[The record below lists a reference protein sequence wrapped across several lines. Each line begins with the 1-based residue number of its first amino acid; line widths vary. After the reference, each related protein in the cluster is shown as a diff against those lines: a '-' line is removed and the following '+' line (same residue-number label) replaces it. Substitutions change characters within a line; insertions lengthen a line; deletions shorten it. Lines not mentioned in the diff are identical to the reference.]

1 MIGKLLA
8 LLTGSAGPWIVLG
21 IAVTCLA
28 AGGASGYTARGIIDA
43 PALANEKTATAQAD
57 ARTAQCVATHEKGR
71 ADGAE
76 KTVGALNAA
85 AGNVADALNGLAQ
98 KGAARAKADSDFMKE
113 LANAPQSKTC
123 GGSAAELAYRRS
135 VQPHTPAVSA
145 AP

>member
-1 MIGKLLA
+1 MMGKLIA
-8 LLTGSAGPWIVLG
+8 LLSGGSGLWIVIGAL
-21 IAVTCLA
+21 LA
-28 AGGASGYTARGIIDA
+28 ASAAGATGGYVARGVIDA

-57 ARTAQCVATHEKGR
+57 ARTAQCVATYEKGR

-76 KTVGALNAA
+76 KAVDALSTAA
-85 AGNVADALNGLAQ
+85 ADVTDALNGLAV

-113 LANAPQSKTC
+113 LANVPQSKTC

-135 VQPHTPAVSA
+135 VQPHTPAVP